1 MVRGPSELGFPGCTA
16 SRGCAR
22 TSGASALALPRRPPT
37 GGLDFPGAR
46 RVSLRRAGARKSP
59 SEVAEA
65 AAQASGSAWSSP
77 FSSISAPLAA
87 AAAAPGPTD
96 MAAVLQ
102 QVLERTELN
111 KLPKSVQNKLE
122 KFLADQQSEIDGLK
136 GRHEKFKVESE
147 QQYFEI
153 EKRLSHSQERLVNET
168 RECQSLRLELEKLNS
183 QLKALTEKNKELE
196 VSHDRSAALQSQFT
210 RTKEELEAEKR
221 DLIRTNERLSQELEY
236 LTEDVKR
243 LNEKLKESNATKGDL
258 QLKLDELQ
266 ASDVSVKYKEK
277 RLEQE
282 KELLHNQN
290 TWLNAELKTKTDELL
305 ALGREKGNEILE
317 LKCNLE
323 NKKEEV
329 SRMEEQMNGLKT
341 SNENLQ
347 KHVEELLT
355 KLKEAKEQQASME
368 EKFHNE
374 LNAHIKL
381 SNLYKSA
388 ADDSEAK
395 SNELTRAVDELHK
408 LLKEAGEAN
417 KAIQDHLLEMEESK
431 DQLEKEMLE
440 KIGKLEKELENAND
454 LLSATKRKGA
464 ILSEEELAAMSP
476 TAAAVAKIVKPGMK
490 LTELYNAYVE
500 TQDQLLLEKLENKR
514 INKYLDEIV
523 KEVEAKAPILKRQR
537 EEYERAQKAVA
548 SLSVK
553 LEQAMKEIQRL
564 QEDTDKA
571 NKHSSVLERDN
582 QRMEIQIKD
591 LSQQIRVLLMEL
603 EEARGNHV
611 IRDEEVSSADI
622 SSSSEVISQHLVS
635 YRNIEELQQQNQ
647 RLLLKLESA
656 LTELEQLRESRQH
669 QMQLVDSI
677 VRQRDMYRIL
687 LSQTTGV
694 VIPLQASSLDDISL
708 VSTPKRSSTSQTV
721 ATPAPV
727 PVIESAEAIEAKAAL
742 RQLQEIFENYK
753 KEKADNEKIQN
764 EQLEKL
770 QEQVTD
776 LRSQHTKIS
785 TQLDFA
791 SKRYEM
797 LQDNVE
803 GYRRE
808 ITSLHERNQK
818 LTATTQK
825 QEQIINTMTQ
835 DLRGANEKLAVAEV
849 RAENLKKE
857 KEMLKLSEVRLSQ
870 QRESL
875 LAEQRGQNLL
885 LTNLQTIQGILERSE
900 TETRQRL
907 SSQIEKL
914 ENEISHLKKKLENE
928 VEQRHTLTR
937 NLDVQLLDTK
947 RQLDTETNLHFN
959 TKELLKNAQ
968 KEIATLKQH
977 LNNMEV
983 QLASQSSQ
991 RAGKGQPSSKEDV
1004 DDLLSQL
1011 RQAEEQVNDLKERL
1025 KTTSSNVEQY
1035 RAMVTSLEDSLNKEK
1050 QVTEEVHKNIEVRLK
1065 ESAEF
1070 QTQLEKK
1077 LMEVEKEKQELQD
1090 DKRKAIESMEQ
1101 QLSELKKTLNSVQNE
1116 VQEALQRAS
1125 TALSNE
1131 QQARRDCQEQ
1141 AKIAVEAQNK
1151 YERELM
1157 LHAADVEALQAA
1169 KVQVSKMASIRQHL
1183 EETTQKAESQLLEC
1197 KASWEERERMLK
1209 DEVSKCVSRCE
1220 DLEKQNRL
1228 LHDQIEKL
1236 SDKVVASVKEGI
1248 QGPLNV
1254 SLSEEGK
1261 SQEQILEILRFIRR
1275 EKEIAE
1281 TRFEVAQVESLRYR
1295 QRVELLERELQEL
1308 QDSLNAEREKVQV
1321 TAKTMAQHEELM
1333 KKTETMNVVMETN
1346 KMLREE
1352 KERLEQDLQQ
1362 MQAKVRKL
1370 ELDILPLQEANA
1382 ELSEKS
1388 GMLQAEKKLLEEDVK
1403 RWKARNQHLIS
1414 QQKDP
1419 DTEEYRK
1426 LLSEKEVHIKR
1437 IQQLTEEIG
1446 RLKAEIARSNASLTN
1461 SQNLIQSLKEDL
1473 NKVRTEKE
1481 TIQKELDAKV
1491 IDIQEKVKTIT
1502 QVKKI
1507 GRRYKTQYEELKAQ
1521 QDKEQ
1526 HVSVQEMQELKE
1538 TLSQAETKSKSL
1550 ESQVE
1555 NLQKTLSEK
1564 ETEARNLQE
1573 QTVQLQSELTRLRQ
1587 DLQDRTTQEEQLR
1600 QQITEKEEK
1609 TRKAIVAA
1617 KSKIAHLAGVKDQL
1631 TKENEELKQR
1641 NGALDQQKD
1650 ELDVRMTALKSQYE
1664 GRISRLERELRE
1676 HQERHLEQRD
1686 EPQEPT
1692 NKVPEQQRQITLK
1705 TTPASGE
1712 RGIAS
1717 TSDPPTA
1724 NIKPT
1729 PVVST
1734 PSKVTAAAMAGNKS
1748 TPRASI
1754 RPMVTP
1760 ATVTNPTTTPTATVM
1775 PTTQVESQ
1783 EAMQSE
1789 GPVEHVP
1796 VFGSTSGSVR
1806 STSPNVQPSIPQPIL
1821 TVQQQTQATAFVQPT
1836 QQSHPQIEPAN
1847 QELSPNIVEVVQS
1860 SPVER
1865 PSTSTAVFGT
1875 ATPSSSLPK
1884 RTREEE
1890 EDSTIEASDQVSD
1903 DTVEMPLPKKL
1914 KSVTPVGTEEEVMA
1928 EESTDGEVETQ
1939 VYNQDSQDSIGE
1951 GVTQGDYTPMEDSEE
1966 TSQSLQIDLGPL
1978 QSDQQ
1983 TTSSQDGQGKGDDV
1997 IDYEEDEDDDDDDE
2011 DDTGMGDEGDDSN
2024 EGTGSADGNDGY
2036 EADDAEG
2043 GDGTDPGT
2051 ETEESMGGGES
2062 NQRAADSQNSG
2073 EGNTGTAE
2081 SSFSQEISRE
2091 QQPSSASDRQTPRA
2105 PQSPR
2110 RPPHPLPPRLT
2121 IHASPQELG
2130 PPVQRIQMTRRQS
2143 VGRGL
2148 QLTPG
2153 IGGMQQ
2159 HFFDDEDRTVP
2170 STPTL
2175 VVPHR
2180 TDGFAEAIH
2189 SPQVAGV
2196 PRFRFGPPEDMPQT
2210 SSSHSDLGQLAS
2222 QGGLGMYETPLFLAH
2237 EEESG
2242 GRSVPTTPLQVA
2254 APVTVF
2260 TESTTSDASEH
2271 ASQSVPMVT
2280 TSTGT
2285 LPTTNETAT
2294 GDDGDEVFVEAE
2306 SEGISSEAGLEI
2318 DSQQEEEPAQASDE
2332 SDLPSTSQ
2340 DPPSSSSVDTS
2351 SSQPK
2356 PFRRVRLQT
2365 TLRQGVRGRQFNR
2378 QRGVSHAMGGRGG
2391 INRGN
2396 IN

>member
-1 MVRGPSELGFPGCTA
+1 MPSSGSVSRSRQRGRSMA
-16 SRGCAR
+16 SRGFDG
-22 TSGASALALPRRPPT
+22 SRR
-37 GGLDFPGAR
+37 G
-46 RVSLRRAGARKSP
+46 SLRRAGAREPP
-59 SEVAEA
+59 SEVIEA
-65 AAQASGSAWSSP
+65 AAQASGSCWSSP
-77 FSSISAPLAA
+77 FFSASTPSAA
-87 AAAAPGPTD
+87 ATGVPGPTD

-168 RECQSLRLELEKLNS
+168 RECQSLRLELEKLNN

-196 VSHDRSAALQSQFT
+196 IAQDRNIAIQSQFT

-243 LNEKLKESNATKGDL
+243 LNEKLKESNTTKGEL

-266 ASDVSVKYKEK
+266 ASDVSVKYREK

-282 KELLHNQN
+282 KELLHSQN
-290 TWLNAELKTKTDELL
+290 TWLNTELKTKTDELL

-329 SRMEEQMNGLKT
+329 SRLEEQMNGLKT
-341 SNENLQ
+341 SNEHLQ
-347 KHVEELLT
+347 KHVEDLLT

-395 SNELTRAVDELHK
+395 SNELTRAVEELHK

-417 KAIQDHLLEMEESK
+417 KAIQDHLLEVEQSK
-431 DQLEKEMLE
+431 DQMEKEMLE

-571 NKHSSVLERDN
+571 NKQSSVLERDN
-582 QRMEIQIKD
+582 RRMEIQVKD

-647 RLLLKLESA
+647 RLLVALRELGETREREEQETTSSKITELQLKLESA
-656 LTELEQLRESRQH
+656 LTELEQLRKSRQH

-694 VIPLQASSLDDISL
+694 AIPLHASSLDDISL
-708 VSTPKRSSTSQTV
+708 ASTPKRPSTSQTV
-721 ATPAPV
+721 STPAPV
-727 PVIESAEAIEAKAAL
+727 PVIESTEAIEAKAAL
-742 RQLQEIFENYK
+742 KQLQEIFENYK
-753 KEKADNEKIQN
+753 KEKAENEKIQN

-776 LRSQHTKIS
+776 LRSQNTKIS

-900 TETRQRL
+900 TETKQRL

-914 ENEISHLKKKLENE
+914 EHEISHLKKKLENE

-947 RQLDTETNLHFN
+947 RQLDTETNLHLN

-977 LNNMEV
+977 LSNMEV

-991 RAGKGQPSSKEDV
+991 RTGKGQPSNKEDV
-1004 DDLLSQL
+1004 DDLVSQL
-1011 RQAEEQVNDLKERL
+1011 RQTEEQVNDLKERL
-1025 KTTSSNVEQY
+1025 KTSTSNVEQY
-1035 RAMVTSLEDSLNKEK
+1035 QAMVTSLEESLNKEK
-1050 QVTEEVHKNIEVRLK
+1050 QVTEEVRKNIEVRLK

-1090 DKRKAIESMEQ
+1090 DKRRAIESMEQ
-1101 QLSELKKTLNSVQNE
+1101 QLSELKKTLSSVQNE

-1169 KVQVSKMASIRQHL
+1169 KEQVSKMASVRQHL

-1209 DEVSKCVSRCE
+1209 DEVSKCVCRCE

-1236 SDKVVASVKEGI
+1236 SDKVVASVKEGV

-1321 TAKTMAQHEELM
+1321 
-1333 KKTETMNVVMETN
+1333 
-1346 KMLREE
+1346 
-1352 KERLEQDLQQ
+1352 
-1362 MQAKVRKL
+1362 RKL

-1403 RWKARNQHLIS
+1403 RWKARNQHLVS

-1426 LLSEKEVHIKR
+1426 LLSEKEVHTKR

-1461 SQNLIQSLKEDL
+1461 NQNLIQSLKEDL

-1481 TIQKELDAKV
+1481 TIQKDLDAKI

-1521 QDKEQ
+1521 QDKVMETSAQSSGDHQEQ

-1538 TLSQAETKSKSL
+1538 TLNQAETKSKSL

-1573 QTVQLQSELTRLRQ
+1573 QTVQLQSELSRLRQ

-1650 ELDVRMTALKSQYE
+1650 ELDVRITALKSQYE

-1686 EPQEPT
+1686 EPQEPS

-1789 GPVEHVP
+1789 GSVEHVP

-1806 STSPNVQPSIPQPIL
+1806 STSPNVQPSISQPIL

-1847 QELSPNIVEVVQS
+1847 QELSSNIVEVVQS

-1875 ATPSSSLPK
+1875 VSATPSSSLPK

-1983 TTSSQDGQGKGDDV
+1983 TTTSSQDGQGKGDDV
-1997 IDYEEDEDDDDDDE
+1997 IVIDSDDEEEDDDE
-2011 DDTGMGDEGDDSN
+2011 
-2024 EGTGSADGNDGY
+2024 NDG
-2036 EADDAEG
+2036 E
-2043 GDGTDPGT
+2043 
-2051 ETEESMGGGES
+2051 
-2062 NQRAADSQNSG
+2062 
-2073 EGNTGTAE
+2073 
-2081 SSFSQEISRE
+2081 
-2091 QQPSSASDRQTPRA
+2091 
-2105 PQSPR
+2105 
-2110 RPPHPLPPRLT
+2110 
-2121 IHASPQELG
+2121 
-2130 PPVQRIQMTRRQS
+2130 
-2143 VGRGL
+2143 
-2148 QLTPG
+2148 
-2153 IGGMQQ
+2153 
-2159 HFFDDEDRTVP
+2159 
-2170 STPTL
+2170 
-2175 VVPHR
+2175 
-2180 TDGFAEAIH
+2180 
-2189 SPQVAGV
+2189 
-2196 PRFRFGPPEDMPQT
+2196 
-2210 SSSHSDLGQLAS
+2210 
-2222 QGGLGMYETPLFLAH
+2222 H
-2237 EEESG
+2237 E
-2242 GRSVPTTPLQVA
+2242 VNL
-2254 APVTVF
+2254 
-2260 TESTTSDASEH
+2260 
-2271 ASQSVPMVT
+2271 
-2280 TSTGT
+2280 
-2285 LPTTNETAT
+2285 
-2294 GDDGDEVFVEAE
+2294 
-2306 SEGISSEAGLEI
+2306 I
-2318 DSQQEEEPAQASDE
+2318 
-2332 SDLPSTSQ
+2332 
-2340 DPPSSSSVDTS
+2340 
-2351 SSQPK
+2351 
-2356 PFRRVRLQT
+2356 
-2365 TLRQGVRGRQFNR
+2365 
-2378 QRGVSHAMGGRGG
+2378 
-2391 INRGN
+2391 
-2396 IN
+2396 

>member
-1 MVRGPSELGFPGCTA
+1 
-16 SRGCAR
+16 
-22 TSGASALALPRRPPT
+22 
-37 GGLDFPGAR
+37 
-46 RVSLRRAGARKSP
+46 
-59 SEVAEA
+59 
-65 AAQASGSAWSSP
+65 
-77 FSSISAPLAA
+77 
-87 AAAAPGPTD
+87 

-111 KLPKSVQNKLE
+111 KLPKLVQNKLE

-168 RECQSLRLELEKLNS
+168 RECQSLRLELEKLNN
-183 QLKALTEKNKELE
+183 QLKTLTEKNRELE
-196 VSHDRSAALQSQFT
+196 IAQDRSITVQSQFT

-243 LNEKLKESNATKGDL
+243 LNEKFKESNATKGEL

-266 ASDVSVKYKEK
+266 ASDVSIKYREK

-290 TWLNAELKTKTDELL
+290 TWLNTELKTKTDELL

-329 SRMEEQMNGLKT
+329 SRLEEQMNGLKT
-341 SNENLQ
+341 SNEHLQ
-347 KHVEELLT
+347 KHVEDLLT

-408 LLKEAGEAN
+408 LLKDAGEAN
-417 KAIQDHLLEMEESK
+417 KAIQDHLLEVEASK
-431 DQLEKEMLE
+431 DQMEKEMLE

-464 ILSEEELAAMSP
+464 VLSEEELAAMSP

-548 SLSVK
+548 SLSAK

-571 NKHSSVLERDN
+571 HKHSSVLERDN

-647 RLLLKLESA
+647 RLLVALRELGETREKEEQETTSSKITELQVKLESA

-694 VIPLQASSLDDISL
+694 VIPLQASSLDDISI
-708 VSTPKRSSTSQTV
+708 VSTPKRSSTSHTTS
-721 ATPAPV
+721 TPAPV
-727 PVIESAEAIEAKAAL
+727 PVIESPEAIEAKAAL
-742 RQLQEIFENYK
+742 KQLQEIFENYK
-753 KEKADNEKIQN
+753 KEKTDNEKIQN

-776 LRSQHTKIS
+776 LRSQNTKIS

-808 ITSLHERNQK
+808 ITSLQERNQK

-900 TETRQRL
+900 TETKQRL
-907 SSQIEKL
+907 STQIEKL
-914 ENEISHLKKKLENE
+914 EHEISHLKKKLENE

-968 KEIATLKQH
+968 KEIATLKQY
-977 LNNMEV
+977 LSNMET

-991 RAGKGQPSSKEDV
+991 RTGKVLCYSF
-1004 DDLLSQL
+1004 
-1011 RQAEEQVNDLKERL
+1011 
-1025 KTTSSNVEQY
+1025 
-1035 RAMVTSLEDSLNKEK
+1035 
-1050 QVTEEVHKNIEVRLK
+1050 VTEEVRKNIEVRLK

-1070 QTQLEKK
+1070 QMQLEKK

-1101 QLSELKKTLNSVQNE
+1101 QLSELRKTLSSVQNE

-1169 KVQVSKMASIRQHL
+1169 KEQVSKMASVRQHL

-1197 KASWEERERMLK
+1197 EASWEERERMLK
-1209 DEVSKCVSRCE
+1209 DEVAKCVSRCE

-1228 LHDQIEKL
+1228 LHDQIENL
-1236 SDKVVASVKEGI
+1236 SDKVVASMKEGV
-1248 QGPLNV
+1248 QGTLNV
-1254 SLSEEGK
+1254 SLNEEGK

-1403 RWKARNQHLIS
+1403 RWKARNQHLVN

-1419 DTEEYRK
+1419 DAEEYRK
-1426 LLSEKEVHIKR
+1426 LLSEKEVHTKR
-1437 IQQLTEEIG
+1437 IQQLTEDVA

-1461 SQNLIQSLKEDL
+1461 NQNLIQSLKEDL
-1473 NKVRTEKE
+1473 NKVKTEKE
-1481 TIQKELDAKV
+1481 SIQKDLDAKI

-1521 QDKEQ
+1521 QDKVLETSTQSSGDHQEQ
-1526 HVSVQEMQELKE
+1526 HVSVQEMQELKD
-1538 TLSQAETKSKSL
+1538 TLNQAETKSKSL
-1550 ESQVE
+1550 ESQVD

-1692 NKVPEQQRQITLK
+1692 SKVPEQQRQITLK

-1806 STSPNVQPSIPQPIL
+1806 STSPNVQPSISQPIL

-1875 ATPSSSLPK
+1875 VSATPSSSLPK

-1890 EDSTIEASDQVSD
+1890 EDNTIEASDQVSD
-1903 DTVEMPLPKKL
+1903 DTVEMPLPKRL
-1914 KSVTPVGTEEEVMA
+1914 KTVTPVGTEEEVMA

-1951 GVTQGDYTPMEDSEE
+1951 GVTQGDYTPIEDSEE

-1978 QSDQQ
+1978 QPDQQ
-1983 TTSSQDGQGKGDDV
+1983 TTTSSQDGQGKGDDV
-1997 IDYEEDEDDDDDDE
+1997 IVIDSDDEEEDDDENDGEHEDYEEDEDDDDDDE
-2011 DDTGMGDEGDDSN
+2011 DDTGMGDEGEDSN

-2073 EGNTGTAE
+2073 EGNSSTAE

-2091 QQPSSASDRQTPRA
+2091 QQPSSASERQTPRA

-2121 IHASPQELG
+2121 IHAPPQELG

-2260 TESTTSDASEH
+2260 TESTTSDTSEH

-2285 LPTTNETAT
+2285 LSTTNETAT

-2318 DSQQEEEPAQASDE
+2318 DSQQEEEPVQASDE

-2365 TLRQGVRGRQFNR
+2365 ALRQGVRSRQFNR
-2378 QRGVSHAMGGRGG
+2378 QRGISHAVGGRGG